1 MNVFEHRVLELIQR
15 VTILAGGT
23 GSVKLVRGL
32 ASQGLNLNVVCNV
45 GDNYWL
51 YGMYITPDIDTIIY
65 GLADLLDY
73 DRGWGIKNDTFNFL
87 RQMEVFGEETWFR
100 IGDRDAATHLIRT
113 NMLKNGKNLSDI
125 TEWMCEKFAVTV
137 KIIPVTDNSVETR
150 ITTPK
155 GELHLQEFWV
165 KHRGKDKVEGIQYV
179 GADKARPNPQA
190 VNAIHDSDLVILAP
204 GNPLTSI
211 GPMLQIKGI
220 RKELSK
226 MKKKVVAVSPLIG
239 DKAISGPAAQYME
252 AAGIDVNAYGLAKM
266 YSDVCSNIV
275 IDTKDKSIAKKIQNL
290 DMKIYD
296 TKITMKN
303 QQAEEALASFIVKQ
317 VRV

>member
-1 MNVFEHRVLELIQR
+1 MTQR

-51 YGMYITPDIDTIIY
+51 YGMYVCPDIDTIIY

-150 ITTPK
+150 ITTSK

-165 KHRGKDKVEGIQYV
+165 KHRGKDKVEGIQYI

-226 MKKKVVAVSPLIG
+226 MKKKVVAISPLIG

-275 IDTKDKSIAKKIQNL
+275 IDTKDKSIAKKIQN
-290 DMKIYD
+290 
-296 TKITMKN
+296 
-303 QQAEEALASFIVKQ
+303 
-317 VRV
+317 

>member
-1 MNVFEHRVLELIQR
+1 LI
-15 VTILAGGT
+15 TILAGGT
-23 GSVKLVRGL
+23 GSVKLVRGF
-32 ASQGLNLNVVCNV
+32 ASQVNDLRVVSNV

-51 YGMYITPDIDTIIY
+51 YGMYVCPDIDTIIY
-65 GLADLLDY
+65 GLADILDY

-87 RQMEVFGEETWFR
+87 RQMEVFGEETWFK
-100 IGDRDAATHLIRT
+100 IGDRDASTHLIRT

-125 TEWMCEKFAVTV
+125 TKWMCEKFAVAT

-150 ITTPK
+150 ITTNK
-155 GELHLQEFWV
+155 GELHLQEHWI
-165 KHRGKDKVEGIQYV
+165 KYRGKDKVEGIQYI
-179 GADKARPNPQA
+179 GAEKARPNPEA
-190 VNAIHDSDLVILAP
+190 VNAIHDSEMVILAP

-211 GPMLQIKGI
+211 GPMLRIKGI

-226 MKKKVVAVSPLIG
+226 SKKKVVAVSPLIG
-239 DKAISGPAAQYME
+239 DKAISGPATQYME
-252 AAGIDVNAYGLAKM
+252 AAGIEVSAYGLAQM

-275 IDTKDKSIAKKIQNL
+275 IDTKDKKLAKKIQNL
-290 DMKIYD
+290 DVKVYD

-303 QQAEEALASFIVKQ
+303 KQDEDALASFILKQ

>member
-1 MNVFEHRVLELIQR
+1 MI
-15 VTILAGGT
+15 TIISGGT

-32 ASQGLNLNVVCNV
+32 VSQEKDVNVISNV

-51 YGMYITPDIDTIIY
+51 YGMYVCPDIDTIIY

-73 DRGWGIKNDTFNFL
+73 NRGWGIKNDTFNFL

-113 NMLKNGKNLSDI
+113 NMMKNGKNLSDI
-125 TEWMCEKFAVTV
+125 TKWLCEKFAVSA

-150 ITTPK
+150 ITTDK
-155 GELHLQEFWV
+155 GELHLQEYWV
-165 KHRGKDKVEGIQYV
+165 KYRGKDKVEGIQYV
-179 GADKARPNPQA
+179 GADKARPNPEA
-190 VNAIHDSDLVILAP
+190 INALHDASMVILAP

-226 MKKKVVAVSPLIG
+226 IKKKVVAVSPLIG
-239 DKAISGPAAQYME
+239 DKAISGPAADYMQ
-252 AAGIDVNAYGLAKM
+252 AAGIESNAYGLAKM
-266 YSDVCSNIV
+266 YSDVCGNIV
-275 IDTKDKSIAKKIQNL
+275 IDSKDKLLTKKIENM
-290 DMKIYD
+290 DMKVYE
-296 TKITMKN
+296 TKILMKN
-303 QQAEEALASFIVKQ
+303 KAAEDALASFILKQ
-317 VRV
+317 IRV

>member
-1 MNVFEHRVLELIQR
+1 LVKN

-23 GSVKLVRGL
+23 GSVKLVRGIV
-32 ASQGLNLNVVCNV
+32 SQDTNTSVVANV

-51 YGMYITPDIDTIIY
+51 YGMYVCPDIDTIIY
-65 GLADLLDY
+65 GLADLLDHE
-73 DRGWGIKNDTFNFL
+73 RGWGIKNDTFNFL

-100 IGDRDAATHLIRT
+100 VGDRDAATHLIRT

-125 TEWMCEKFAVTV
+125 TKWMCEKFAVAA

-150 ITTPK
+150 IITNK

-165 KHRGKDKVEGIQYV
+165 KYRGKDKVEGIQYV
-179 GADKARPNPQA
+179 GADKARPNPEA
-190 VNAIHDSDLVILAP
+190 VNTIHDSDLVILAP

-226 MKKKVVAVSPLIG
+226 MKKKVIAVSPLIG
-239 DKAISGPAAQYME
+239 DKAITGPAGKYME
-252 AAGIDVNAYGLAKM
+252 AAGIEVSSYGLAKM

-275 IDTKDKSIAKKIQNL
+275 IDSKDRLLTKKIQNL
-290 DMKIYD
+290 DMSVYE
-296 TKITMKN
+296 TKITMKTK
-303 QQAEEALASFIVKQ
+303 QAEDALASFILKQ
-317 VRV
+317 VRI